1 MNSKGYVAAALAL
14 TASLWLT
21 GCQQEPEDKLED
33 AKQEMS
39 DAVDSVGDAVESL
52 FEVKD
57 RHPYWMLPFIR
68 LLL

>member
-39 DAVDSVGDAVESL
+39 DAVDSVGDAVESTG
-52 FEVKD
+52 EAIEKKAQEAQ
-57 RHPYWMLPFIR
+57 
-68 LLL
+68 